1 MKCLLKYQWVKLPRN
16 QLPPG
21 KGIMGSWA
29 RLASRAAFR
38 TGQARYCGYT
48 NKVSAG
54 GWAGGIVGLKSILA
68 IKRRRQAL
76 EHMDTLADLGYITYS
91 LDTKTKKLTYQVT
104 DWVVRCSGEPCMGRE
119 AVYAT
124 EGYGFLCLPRNVTQR
139 LAERHYQFAEA
150 DAWLDLWCHTVWQ
163 ESSNAFSFSAPAVQ
177 FGQYGAVLTLE
188 SLGRRWGWE
197 KTKVWRFFRKHA
209 DAFPLYKLP
218 GAFGCLIFNAV
229 YPTGEQFTLP
239 SQDKVER
246 ILREIRTKDGNTH
259 ENQQSDHA
267 RICKLVA
274 WYSRAVLPREQE
286 ECRVA
291 SEDCY
296 ITRAYFSLGKILEYV
311 REDCQGISPATPILN
326 YSAEPCHGPG
336 LRIRMMEVL
345 KMADLKAS
353 LCGELPNQDS
363 AIPQEQLRALLER
376 RGIVGDPDIPNA
388 KARLAEQ
395 ELRRNMYHNTQV
407 MLKHYRDIV
416 WALECFPSEVAQE
429 LDQPLKDL
437 DALLSVVDTQV
448 ALGNAKLEHRL
459 LSIRKSRLLLDRI
472 NEALTVLRHKP
483 GNGELM
489 YNIIFQTF
497 ITPDKPSHTDILYRL
512 DISERH
518 YYRLRQQAVN
528 ILSIRLW
535 TAPAGCLDAWLELL
549 TLLEG

>member
-274 WYSRAVLPREQE
+274 WYSRAVVPREQE
-286 ECRVA
+286 ERRVA

-296 ITRAYFSLGKILEYV
+296 ITRAYFSPCKTLEYV
-311 REDCQGISPATPILN
+311 REDCQGISPATPNFELFRGTLPR
-326 YSAEPCHGPG
+326 AGP
-336 LRIRMMEVL
+336 
-345 KMADLKAS
+345 AD
-353 LCGELPNQDS
+353 QDDGGIENGRFEG
-363 AIPQEQLRALLER
+363 IP
-376 RGIVGDPDIPNA
+376 
-388 KARLAEQ
+388 
-395 ELRRNMYHNTQV
+395 
-407 MLKHYRDIV
+407 
-416 WALECFPSEVAQE
+416 
-429 LDQPLKDL
+429 
-437 DALLSVVDTQV
+437 
-448 ALGNAKLEHRL
+448 
-459 LSIRKSRLLLDRI
+459 
-472 NEALTVLRHKP
+472 
-483 GNGELM
+483 
-489 YNIIFQTF
+489 
-497 ITPDKPSHTDILYRL
+497 
-512 DISERH
+512 
-518 YYRLRQQAVN
+518 
-528 ILSIRLW
+528 LW
-535 TAPAGCLDAWLELL
+535 
-549 TLLEG
+549 

>member
-21 KGIMGSWA
+21 KGIMASWA

-68 IKRRRQAL
+68 IKRRRQSL

-286 ECRVA
+286 ERRVA

-296 ITRAYFSLGKILEYV
+296 IMPKSASAPVSSATKPIRRRLSRRSHRLSPCLLNPTWTNRPDRRLPPQQSSPLKRNRHRQSRRRPSQSRRHPAVSPRNSLQSPPNGPRRSTRA
-311 REDCQGISPATPILN
+311 
-326 YSAEPCHGPG
+326 PG
-336 LRIRMMEVL
+336 RRRIFN
-345 KMADLKAS
+345 
-353 LCGELPNQDS
+353 CP
-363 AIPQEQLRALLER
+363 P
-376 RGIVGDPDIPNA
+376 P
-388 KARLAEQ
+388 
-395 ELRRNMYHNTQV
+395 
-407 MLKHYRDIV
+407 
-416 WALECFPSEVAQE
+416 
-429 LDQPLKDL
+429 
-437 DALLSVVDTQV
+437 
-448 ALGNAKLEHRL
+448 
-459 LSIRKSRLLLDRI
+459 
-472 NEALTVLRHKP
+472 
-483 GNGELM
+483 
-489 YNIIFQTF
+489 
-497 ITPDKPSHTDILYRL
+497 
-512 DISERH
+512 
-518 YYRLRQQAVN
+518 
-528 ILSIRLW
+528 
-535 TAPAGCLDAWLELL
+535 
-549 TLLEG
+549 